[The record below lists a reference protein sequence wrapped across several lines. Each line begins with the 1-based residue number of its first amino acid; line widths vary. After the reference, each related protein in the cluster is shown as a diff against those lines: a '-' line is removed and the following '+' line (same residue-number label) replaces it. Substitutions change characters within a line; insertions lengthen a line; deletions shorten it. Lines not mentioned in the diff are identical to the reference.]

1 MQWPVLRRAFPWRT
15 GLLMC
20 SIPVLALAAF
30 LTWFKWELPPLQ
42 RYYLMTYW
50 DSSKHAERPA
60 SVTPIEW
67 LYKATPGRKSEI
79 VIPQDVESNGTG
91 LFPLGLS
98 SSARE
103 RGWNELVKAPVQ
115 RWKSSELESFLQE
128 DFYGNRSF
136 GELIAEPLSFTC
148 VIPFL
153 ALYVAVMIRR
163 ELAGEWKRL
172 YEELYG
178 IEFASDW
185 SALWWKLREQIQ
197 EWKHRLSAKIK
208 ATLSAPQLEP
218 TKHSIKA
225 ANQRPSIAECD
236 VLLINVK
243 PVVPAA
249 SSAKPKRHMI
259 FPGAAAVHNGD
270 ASPKPWD
277 KSQWID

>member
-20 SIPVLALAAF
+20 SIPALALAAF
-30 LTWFKWELPPLQ
+30 LAWFKWELPPLQ

-50 DSSKHAERPA
+50 DSSKHAEEPA

-79 VIPQDVESNGTG
+79 VIPQDVESSGAG

-128 DFYGNRSF
+128 DFYGNRTF
-136 GELIAEPLSFTC
+136 REVIAEPLSFIC

-153 ALYVAVMIRR
+153 TFYVAVMIRL
-163 ELAGEWKRL
+163 ELAGEWRRL

-178 IEFASDW
+178 VEFASDW
-185 SALWWKLREQIQ
+185 SAVWWKFREQIQ
-197 EWKHRLSAKIK
+197 EWKHRLFAGAKASLSVPQSDPKEPSAN
-208 ATLSAPQLEP
+208 
-218 TKHSIKA
+218 A
-225 ANQRPSIAECD
+225 ANQRPSYAEHEVSSRVD
-236 VLLINVK
+236 K
-243 PVVPAA
+243 PVVTVA
-249 SSAKPKRHMI
+249 SSVEPKRHMI
-259 FPGAAAVHNGD
+259 FPGAAAIRNGD
-270 ASPKPWD
+270 ALPEPWD
-277 KSQWID
+277 KSQWIE